1 METCLAR
8 TKADCKKVTHF
19 LFLRHLKRSL
29 STNVWLLLKKNLC
42 CVAHS
47 LTLSN
52 SGTGGGAED
61 RLDNQGIF
69 TMPSFIHKGFTYTG
83 MFCQQEIMICTHI

>member
-8 TKADCKKVTHF
+8 TKADCKKIAHS
-19 LFLRHLKRSL
+19 LSLRHLKRSL

-52 SGTGGGAED
+52 SGTGGAED

-69 TMPSFIHKGFTYTG
+69 IMPSLIHKGFTYTG